1 MGIIIDGFDL
11 VRIFFVMVFWVWVL
25 IFGFFLGKEN
35 WEYIGIYGER
45 FFLCVNLL
53 RSYEGDVFM

>member
-1 MGIIIDGFDL
+1 MGIITDGFDL
-11 VRIFFVMVFWVWVL
+11 VRISFAMVSRVWVL

-35 WEYIGIYGER
+35 WEYTGIYGER
-45 FFLCVNLL
+45 FLLRVNLL

>member
-1 MGIIIDGFDL
+1 MGIITDGFDL
-11 VRIFFVMVFWVWVL
+11 VRISFAMMSRVWVL

-35 WEYIGIYGER
+35 WAYTGIYGER
-45 FFLCVNLL
+45 FLLHVNLL